1 MKKIFKNET
10 SRLNSLLAI
19 LIVLAIAIVFL
30 INALGHSLSEHF
42 PLSADLTANANYDIG
57 DDSKE
62 VLDMLTTD
70 VSIYALATKGSYSGN
85 AYLTQVRKI
94 LEQYPKHSSHISL
107 EFIDYTTNPTFTAQY
122 PDLTLTTGDVLVVG
136 PEAVKQIPLA
146 NMFNYTYDA
155 EGNLVVSA
163 SRAEEAISS
172 AIVSSVTE
180 DPVNVYVLTGN
191 SVSEDRST
199 LETILMDNNF
209 EVSEADLVTGN
220 FDEAEIL
227 ILLAPL
233 QDLSEDVLAKLDAFL
248 YNNGEYG
255 RSLIYAA
262 DVNQPEMPNM
272 DAFLREWGIEVDGG
286 AIFETEENN
295 VYGYQPYYPFATYTE
310 EEFVAQLKDSS
321 KKVLLPLSRPLNIV
335 FGYKDN
341 KTVTQ
346 LMEFAESAGVRP
358 ENADSNFRTEDAL
371 RWGPMPAMLLS
382 TLAVPN
388 SENTSQVLVL
398 PSVQALSASFMG
410 NTSIANAEYLTAIL
424 NTLTARQD
432 AVSIEPK
439 SLSGNILSIATG
451 SASTWGV
458 ILCIVIP
465 VGILAAG
472 IIVFLKRR
480 YR

>member
-10 SRLNSLLAI
+10 SRLNGLMTVLLI
-19 LIVLAIAIVFL
+19 LAVAIVFL
-30 INALGHSLSEHF
+30 INALGHSLSEHY

-70 VSIYALATKGSYSGN
+70 VSIYALATKGSFSGN
-85 AYLTQVRKI
+85 SYLVQVRKI
-94 LEQYPKHSSHISL
+94 LEQYPKYSSHVSL
-107 EFIDYTTNPTFTAQY
+107 EFIDYTTNPTFTAQF
-122 PDLTLTTGDVLVVG
+122 PDLTLNTGDVLVVG
-136 PEAVKQIPLA
+136 PEAVKQLPLS

-163 SRAEEAISS
+163 SRAEEAITS

-180 DPVNVYVLTGN
+180 DPVNIAVLTGN
-191 SVSEDRST
+191 SVTDDRAT
-199 LETILMDNNF
+199 LETILADNNF
-209 EVSEADLVTGN
+209 VVSEEDLVTGN
-220 FDEAEIL
+220 FDNYEIL
-227 ILLAPL
+227 MLLAPL
-233 QDLSEDVLAKLDAFL
+233 QDLSEDVLAKFDAFL

-255 RSLIYAA
+255 RTLIYAA
-262 DVNQPEMPNM
+262 DVNQPEMTNM

-286 AIFETEENN
+286 AVFETDENN
-295 VYGYQPYYPFATYTE
+295 VYGYQPYYPFAFYTE
-310 EEFVAQLKDSS
+310 DKFAVQLKDSS

-346 LMEFAESAGVRP
+346 LLEFAESTGVRP
-358 ENADSNFRTEDAL
+358 ENADGNFRVEDAL
-371 RWGPMPAMLLS
+371 KRGPMPAMLLS
-382 TLAVPN
+382 TLAVQN
-388 SENTSQVLVL
+388 SEKSSQVLVL
-398 PSVQALSASFMG
+398 PSVQALSGSTMG
-410 NTSIANAEYLTAIL
+410 NTSIANAEYLTVIM
-424 NTLTARQD
+424 NTLTARGE

-439 SLSGNILSIATG
+439 SLSGNTLSITSAA
-451 SASTWGV
+451 ASTWG
-458 ILCIVIP
+458 ILLCIVIP
-465 VGILAAG
+465 VGILVAG